1 MSEEKDATTTVKR
14 SWLPSGLLLPMW
26 VAGWIS
32 FGFGVVGLYE
42 DREFLSLDSVL
53 AVVGLVLVVVS
64 FRVILNAA
72 RTSTEPE
79 SEENRKSIL
88 WKVTFGTLVSVW
100 ICHKVTD
107 GEFTRW
113 AGGAMVRL
121 YRLLF

>member
-1 MSEEKDATTTVKR
+1 MF
-14 SWLPSGLLLPMW
+14 

-32 FGFGVVGLYE
+32 FGFGGVGLYE

-53 AVVGLVLVVVS
+53 AVLGLVLVVVS
-64 FRVILNAA
+64 FRDILNAA
-72 RTSTEPE
+72 RTSTESE
-79 SEENRKSIL
+79 SEGNRKSIL
-88 WKVTFGTLVSVW
+88 WKVSFGTLVSVW
-100 ICHKVTD
+100 IVHKITD